1 MIGLHI
7 SKDQFYTE
15 KKHRSIQKECADLF
29 VTLSYHQLNYRQVFF
44 ENEKICVFV
53 DGWIFNST
61 SYKEQAL
68 FVAQKY
74 EEYGNKFS
82 EYIEGQFNILLWD
95 KTSNSVFFTNDIFA
109 FRKHFMIL
117 ERFIISTDIKFLY
130 DHLESI
136 KFNQAHIQKNL
147 NQNRLVDIEET
158 FIEEINMI
166 RPASIIDLKKHNSY
180 SFEGFEKKYTFK
192 SITPESFVK
201 EVQRNIS
208 NVHRGKNI
216 LLELSGGMDARFL
229 LENFK
234 ALDLPIKTLSY
245 GLLQSDELKI
255 AKSVALRNE
264 VEHKEVSYQPSDFI
278 KNAPTYQF
286 KNGGLDIFVQSAFQK
301 TSHELKNHNFDNYV
315 LDSGIAL
322 DAFIGGTQISKQF
335 EASSNGFSDHVFDLS
350 KNDVYTS
357 ELRIF
362 SQLALRQSLHR
373 EFMEDR
379 YSMFS
384 YANYYLMKSIPISDL
399 ENYKFYDRVTEIS
412 IINSREVDIQS
423 KMLPFYKTSDTANER
438 KLKERES
445 TSLNYFLNENKL
457 KPHNR
462 YYSDFDMWLRADS
475 AWLELTE
482 KTILNNQAHLHNYI
496 EMSKI
501 QKIVQEHKN
510 GVKNNMRLLIRL
522 ISTELFFQETINYFK
537 EKSNG

>member
-7 SKDQFYTE
+7 SKDQFYIEE
-15 KKHRSIQKECADLF
+15 KHASIKKECADLF

-44 ENEKICVFV
+44 ENENISVFV
-53 DGWIFNST
+53 DGWIFNSS
-61 SYKEQAL
+61 SYTEQAS
-68 FVAQKY
+68 FVAEKY
-74 EEYGNKFS
+74 LEHGDKFS
-82 EYIEGQFNILLWD
+82 EYIEGQFNILLWN
-95 KTSNSVFFTNDIFA
+95 KTSNSVFYTNDIFA
-109 FRKHFMIL
+109 FRKHFVIL
-117 ERFIISTDIKFLY
+117 ERFIISTDLEFLY

-136 KFNQAHIQKNL
+136 NFNHSHIQKNL

-166 RPASIIDLKKHNSY
+166 RPASIIDFKKHNSY

-192 SITPESFVK
+192 SITPEKFVK
-201 EVQRNIS
+201 EVQENIRK
-208 NVHRGKNI
+208 VHRGENI
-216 LLELSGGMDARFL
+216 LLELSGGMDSRFL

-234 ALDLPIKTLSY
+234 ALDIPIKTLSY

-255 AKSVALRNE
+255 AKSVALSNE

-278 KNAPTYQF
+278 KNATTYQF
-286 KNGGLDIFVQSAFQK
+286 KTGGLDIFVQSAFQK
-301 TSHELKNHNFDNYV
+301 MSHALKNHNFDNYV

-322 DAFIGGTQISKQF
+322 DPFIGGTQILKQF
-335 EASSNGFSDHVFDLS
+335 DVSSNDFSDTVFDLF
-350 KNDVYTS
+350 KNDIYTS
-357 ELRIF
+357 QLRMF
-362 SQLALRQSLHR
+362 SQLILRRSLHR

-384 YANYYLMKSIPISDL
+384 YANYYLMKSIPFSDL
-399 ENYKFYDRVTEIS
+399 ENYKFYDRIAEIA
-412 IINSREVDIQS
+412 IINSREIDVHG
-423 KMLPFYKTSDTANER
+423 KMLPLYKTSDAANKR

-445 TSLNYFLNENKL
+445 KSLKCFLKENKL
-457 KPHNR
+457 RPHNR

-482 KTILNNQAHLHNYI
+482 KTILNNQAHLRKYI

-501 QKIVQEHKN
+501 QEIVQEHKD
-510 GVKNNMRLLIRL
+510 GVKNNMRLIIRL